1 MITRKNART
10 ALSTVGFC
18 IGFISELLNGTR
30 LFVDQVATGLV
41 SALVFL
47 AATSFYL
54 WFTREDKIETKDES
68 VFEAPTPEGA
78 YLVKFCKICKSRVYD
93 PFDKCF
99 ECKSTDLIR
108 KFVQID
114 HKAEFDAPDYFPELK
129 TCPMC
134 AQMIKFEAKKCHHC
148 RSLV

>member
-10 ALSTVGFC
+10 AWSAIGFC
-18 IGFISELLNGTR
+18 IGFTSELSNGSG
-30 LFVDQVATGLV
+30 LFVDLVVTGLV
-41 SALVFL
+41 SALIFL
-47 AATSFYL
+47 LATSLYL
-54 WFTREDKIETKDES
+54 WLTREDETES
-68 VFEAPTPEGA
+68 KGATVSEAPTPEGA
-78 YLVKFCKICKSRVYD
+78 YLAKFCKICRGRIYD